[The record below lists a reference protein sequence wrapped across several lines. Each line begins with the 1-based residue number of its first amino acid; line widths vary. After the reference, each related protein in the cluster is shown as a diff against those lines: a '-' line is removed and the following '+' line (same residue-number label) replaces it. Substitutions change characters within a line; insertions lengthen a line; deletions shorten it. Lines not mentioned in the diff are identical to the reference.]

1 MSNKLWIKGMHR
13 RAKSRGL
20 GRHPGNVSAMVLA
33 AQDRERREQ
42 EHTARM
48 NAAAAPVQDPLTVMV
63 EQDEKRGSRKGRKAR
78 VRK

>member
-1 MSNKLWIKGMHR
+1 
-13 RAKSRGL
+13 
-20 GRHPGNVSAMVLA
+20 
-33 AQDRERREQ
+33 
-42 EHTARM
+42 M